1 MLIHTWIA
9 RWWTPRNTIFID
21 SRTIKGEVLAVR
33 QDTAHDGEYGR
44 DVLSRRTFDE
54 HHDPTGFLQRVDQ
67 LFERSRADNVCAFG
81 TFAEELVDLFDGP
94 VVGGD
99 DETVIVHVQY
109 KVLAHDGQ
117 ADETDVG
124 SAGGTDTT
132 ELVVGQKQPRGGGV
146 KNLKTAP
153 FSGEEADTDGKR
165 SRYSLSAHDFRLVD
179 RVMCANRNT
188 VTG

>member
-1 MLIHTWIA
+1 M
-9 RWWTPRNTIFID
+9 
-21 SRTIKGEVLAVR
+21 R
-33 QDTAHDGEYGR
+33 QDTTHDGEYGR
-44 DVLSRRTFDE
+44 ELSRRTFDK
-54 HHDPTGFLQRVDQ
+54 HHDPAGFLQRVDQ
-67 LFERSRADNVCAFG
+67 FFERSRADDVRAFG
-81 TFAEELVDLFDGP
+81 AFAEELVDLFDGS

-109 KVLAHDGQ
+109 QVLAHDGQ

-132 ELVVGQKQPRGGGV
+132 ELVVGQKQPQGV

-165 SRYSLSAHDFRLVD
+165 SRYSLSAHDFRLVE
-179 RVMCANRNT
+179 
-188 VTG
+188 